1 MNDWMV
7 DPGGLYFIS
16 LGEGVMKQVL
26 PAAKTKRYG
35 RLKKYFQMLFLL
47 LFVSLFVATTGGN
60 VFATEGGGGAYP
72 NGAEDFMSGAVP
84 PPGFYFLDYLTYYKA
99 DKFKDGSGGKL
110 MPDFDLKVTANVFR
124 FLYVTKQQILSGFWG
139 MQVFIPV
146 LNVDVSVPGRSQ
158 SKTGIGDIIVD
169 PFILSWHWKNFH
181 LVTGLDIYIP
191 TGSFDKNNLANLGR
205 NYWTFE
211 PVVGATFISDGGF
224 EVSGKFMYD
233 INTKNDDTDYK
244 SGQEFHFDYTIAQKF
259 GNLSV
264 GLGGY
269 YYKQTT
275 ADKLNDVKVGPDGFK
290 GQVFAFGPQVK
301 YDYKNMSFILK
312 YQTET
317 SVKYRPEGDK
327 FWFKFVYAF

>member
-1 MNDWMV
+1 MELQAQE
-7 DPGGLYFIS
+7 GHTFIY
-16 LGEGVMKQVL
+16 LGEGIMKQVL

-35 RLKKYFQMLFLL
+35 RLKKYFQMFFLP

-72 NGAEDFMSGAVP
+72 NGAEDFMAGAVP
-84 PPGFYFLDYLTYYKA
+84 PPGTYFLDYLTYYKA
-99 DKFKDGSGGKL
+99 DKFRDGSGGKL

-124 FLYVTKQQILSGFWG
+124 FLYVTKQQILGGFWG
-139 MQVFIPV
+139 MHVFIPV
-146 LNVDVSVPGRSQ
+146 LNVDVRNPYGSQ
-158 SKTGIGDIIVD
+158 SKTGLGDIIVD

-191 TGSFDKNNLANLGR
+191 TGKYDKNNLANLGR

-211 PVVGATFISDGGF
+211 PIVGATFISDGGF

-233 INTKNDDTDYK
+233 INTKNDDTEYK

-259 GNLSV
+259 GNWSI

-269 YYKQTT
+269 YYKQMTN
-275 ADKLNDVKVGPDGFK
+275 DKLNGNKVGPDGFK
-290 GQVFAFGPQVK
+290 GQVFAFGPQIK

-317 SVKYRPEGDK
+317 SVENRPEGDK

>member
-1 MNDWMV
+1 
-7 DPGGLYFIS
+7 
-16 LGEGVMKQVL
+16 MKQVL

-72 NGAEDFMSGAVP
+72 NGAEDFMAGAVP
-84 PPGFYFLDYLTYYKA
+84 PPGTYFLDYLTYYKA
-99 DKFKDGSGGKL
+99 DKFKDGSGNSS
-110 MPDFDLKVTANVFR
+110 PFNLKATVNVFR
-124 FLYVTKQQILSGFWG
+124 LLHVTNYKILGGFWG
-139 MQVFIPV
+139 MHIFVPIA
-146 LNVDVSVPGRSQ
+146 NVDVTVPGRSQ
-158 SKTGIGDIIVD
+158 SKTGLGDIIVD

-191 TGSFDKNNLANLGR
+191 TGEYDKNNLANLGR

-211 PVVGATFISDGGF
+211 PLVGFTFLSDSGF
-224 EVSGKFMYD
+224 EVSSKFMYD
-233 INTKNDDTDYK
+233 FNTKNDDTEYK

-259 GNLSV
+259 GNFSV

-269 YYKQTT
+269 YYKQMTN
-275 ADKLNDVKVGPDGFK
+275 DKLNGVKVDPDGFK

-317 SVKYRPEGDK
+317 SVENRPEGDK

>member
-1 MNDWMV
+1 
-7 DPGGLYFIS
+7 
-16 LGEGVMKQVL
+16 MKQVL

-47 LFVSLFVATTGGN
+47 LFVSLFIATTGGN

-72 NGAEDFMSGAVP
+72 NGAEDFMAGAVP
-84 PPGFYFLDYLTYYKA
+84 PPGTYFLDYLTYYKA
-99 DKFKDGSGGKL
+99 DKFKDGSGNSS
-110 MPDFDLKVTANVFR
+110 PFDLKATVNVFR
-124 FLYVTKQQILSGFWG
+124 LLHVTNYKILGGFWG
-139 MQVFIPV
+139 MHIFVPIA
-146 LNVDVSVPGRSQ
+146 NVDVTVPGRSQ
-158 SKTGIGDIIVD
+158 SKTGLGDIIVD

-191 TGSFDKNNLANLGR
+191 TGEYDKNNLANLGR

-211 PVVGATFISDGGF
+211 PLVGFTFLSDSGF
-224 EVSGKFMYD
+224 EVSSKFMYD
-233 INTKNDDTDYK
+233 FNTKNDDTEYK

-259 GNLSV
+259 GNFSV

-269 YYKQTT
+269 YYKQMTN
-275 ADKLNDVKVGPDGFK
+275 DKLNGVKVDPDGFK

-317 SVKYRPEGDK
+317 SVENRPEGDK

>member
-1 MNDWMV
+1 
-7 DPGGLYFIS
+7 
-16 LGEGVMKQVL
+16 MKQVL

-72 NGAEDFMSGAVP
+72 NGAEDFMAGAVP
-84 PPGFYFLDYLTYYKA
+84 PPGTYFLDYLTYYKA
-99 DKFKDGSGGKL
+99 DKFKDGSGNSS
-110 MPDFDLKVTANVFR
+110 PFDLKATVNVFR
-124 FLYVTKQQILSGFWG
+124 LLHVTNYKILGGFWG
-139 MQVFIPV
+139 MHIFVPIA
-146 LNVDVSVPGRSQ
+146 NVDVTVPGRSQ
-158 SKTGIGDIIVD
+158 SKTGLGDIIVD

-191 TGSFDKNNLANLGR
+191 TGEYDKNNLANLGR

-211 PVVGATFISDGGF
+211 PLVGFTFLSDSGF
-224 EVSGKFMYD
+224 EVSSKFMYD
-233 INTKNDDTDYK
+233 FNTKNDDTEYK

-259 GNLSV
+259 GNFSV

-269 YYKQTT
+269 YYKQMTN
-275 ADKLNDVKVGPDGFK
+275 DKLNGVKVDPDGFK

-317 SVKYRPEGDK
+317 SVENRPEGDK

>member
-1 MNDWMV
+1 MV

-72 NGAEDFMSGAVP
+72 NGAEDFMAGAVP
-84 PPGFYFLDYLTYYKA
+84 PPGTYFLDYLTYYKA
-99 DKFKDGSGGKL
+99 DKFKDGSGNSS
-110 MPDFDLKVTANVFR
+110 PFDLKATVNVFR
-124 FLYVTKQQILSGFWG
+124 LLHVTNYKILGGFWG
-139 MQVFIPV
+139 MHIFVPIA
-146 LNVDVSVPGRSQ
+146 NVDVTVPGRSQ
-158 SKTGIGDIIVD
+158 SKTGLGDIIVD

-191 TGSFDKNNLANLGR
+191 TGEYDKNNLANLGR

-211 PVVGATFISDGGF
+211 PLVGFTFLSDSGF
-224 EVSGKFMYD
+224 EVSSKFMYD
-233 INTKNDDTDYK
+233 FNTKNDDTEYK

-259 GNLSV
+259 GNFSV

-269 YYKQTT
+269 YYKQMTN
-275 ADKLNDVKVGPDGFK
+275 DKLNGVKVDPDGFK

-317 SVKYRPEGDK
+317 SVENRPEGDK